1 MLGRIAL
8 AGCLILTATTMAQ
21 VEDKAGKKSK
31 PAPVISWKKT
41 VVDRAFRSEGV
52 AVADVNKDGKM
63 DIIVGD
69 VWYEAPDWKMHVI
82 RKGDKYQE
90 KGYNPLGYS
99 QSFAVFAVDINGDG
113 WPDAIVIGWPG
124 EPARWYENPGRAG
137 GLWKEHIITHSACN
151 ETPLYADL
159 FGTGKRVL
167 IMGVQPKGQEHM
179 GQMFW
184 LSPGKDPTKTWEHHP
199 ISGPGEKGKE
209 VPGTFKYSHGLG
221 VGDVNSDGRL
231 DVICTAGWWEQP
243 AKLDGKPWKF
253 HPADLG
259 PDCANMYA
267 FDMDGDGKNDIIT
280 SSAHQIGMWWHQQK
294 GTKENPQFVRNEL
307 LLGGS
312 VVADPKNYRLT
323 AEEKKLLDLLNNYR
337 GSKDLRPVRAVP
349 SLCRMAHR
357 AFGANGAVSPWGLR
371 PPEKLKNPWAG
382 YYAPLYRG
390 ETNTPTYTYWTNRD
404 ISPDDL
410 FKSWLEGMA
419 AKRFAGEWLEMGV
432 NFVKAKGEIMCAVV
446 MGKGT
451 TPHTNGIVV
460 WDGMKKQLLSQTHAL
475 HLVDI
480 NGDGIKDLVTGRRW
494 WAHGPRGDALP
505 TEPAFLFWFEGKK
518 GGDGIMTF
526 VPHVIDDDSG
536 IGTQFAIADINGDGL
551 PDIIV
556 SNKKGV
562 FIFEQVR
569 GLAAESAPIRKE

>member
-1 MLGRIAL
+1 MLGRFGL
-8 AGCLILTATTMAQ
+8 TGCLILATTAAAGLD
-21 VEDKAGKKSK
+21 DKPGQKVK

-41 VVDRAFRSEGV
+41 VVDKAFRSEGV

-69 VWYEAPDWKMHVI
+69 VWYEAPYWKMHEI
-82 RKGDKYQE
+82 RKGDKYQPD
-90 KGYNPLGYS
+90 GYNPLGYS
-99 QSFAVFAVDINGDG
+99 QSFAVFADDINGDG
-113 WPDAIVIGWPG
+113 WPDAIVIGFPG
-124 EPARWYENPGRAG
+124 EPARWYENPGKKG

-151 ETPLYADL
+151 ETPLYVDL

-167 IMGVQPKGQEHM
+167 VMGVQPIGQDNM

-184 LSPGKDPTKTWEHHP
+184 IAPGKDPTRPWEHHP
-199 ISGPGEKGKE
+199 ISVPSEKGKV
-209 VPGTFKYSHGLG
+209 VPGTFRYAHGLG
-221 VGDVNSDGRL
+221 VGDVNGDGRL

-243 AKLDGKPWKF
+243 AKQDGKWTF
-253 HPADLG
+253 HSANLG
-259 PDCANMYA
+259 PDCADMFA
-267 FDMDGDGKNDIIT
+267 FDMDGDGKNDIVS

-294 GTKENPQFVRNEL
+294 GTKDAPSFVRNDM
-307 LLGGS
+307 LLGS
-312 VVADPKNYRLT
+312 PVVADAKNYRLS
-323 AEEKKLLDLLNNYR
+323 ADEKKVLDLINQHR
-337 GSKDLRPVRAVP
+337 AEKDLRPLRAVP
-349 SLCRMAHR
+349 LLCRLAR
-357 AFGANGAVSPWGLR
+357 GSAENKSPKELKKLGDAYRGKGSTNTFGSAGQVSPEALV
-371 PPEKLKNPWAG
+371 
-382 YYAPLYRG
+382 
-390 ETNTPTYTYWTNRD
+390 
-404 ISPDDL
+404 
-410 FKSWLEGMA
+410 KSWLKKKEAEVFLGDWQ
-419 AKRFAGEWLEMGV
+419 EVGV
-432 NFVKAKGEIMCAVV
+432 GFVKGKAGTTCTISL
-446 MGKGT
+446 GKGST
-451 TPHTNGIVV
+451 SPAKGIVV
-460 WDGMKKQLLSQTHAL
+460 WEGMKKHLVSQTHAL

-551 PDIIV
+551 PDIII

-569 GLAAESAPIRKE
+569 GPAVESAPVRKE

>member
-1 MLGRIAL
+1 MFGRFGL
-8 AGCLILTATTMAQ
+8 AGCLLFITTGTARLD
-21 VEDKAGKKSK
+21 DKPRGKTK
-31 PAPVISWKKT
+31 PAPVITWKKT

-52 AVADVNKDGKM
+52 AVADVNQDGKM

-99 QSFAVFAVDINGDG
+99 QTFAVFAEDINGDG
-113 WPDAIVIGWPG
+113 WPDAIVIGFPG
-124 EPARWYENPGRAG
+124 EPARWYENPGKKG

-167 IMGVQPKGQEHM
+167 VMGVQPKGQDNM

-184 LSPGKDPTKTWEHHP
+184 IAPGKDPTQPWEHHP
-199 ISGPGEKGKE
+199 ISEPSTKEK
-209 VPGTFKYSHGLG
+209 VIPGTFRYAHGLG
-221 VGDVNSDGRL
+221 VSDVNGDGRL

-243 AKLDGKPWKF
+243 RKQDGKPWKF
-253 HPADLG
+253 HPANLG
-259 PDCANMYA
+259 PDCANMFA
-267 FDMDGDGKNDIIT
+267 FDMDGDGKNDIIS
-280 SSAHQIGMWWHQQK
+280 SSAHQIGMWWHEQRGSK
-294 GTKENPQFVRNEL
+294 DNPTFARNEMFFAGAGL
-307 LLGGS
+307 S
-312 VVADPKNYRLT
+312 SSIVSDPKNYLLQP
-323 AEEKKLLDLLNNYR
+323 EEKSLLDQINQLR
-337 GSKDLRPVRAVP
+337 AGKDLRPVRAIP
-349 SLCRMAHR
+349 LLCRLAR
-357 AFGANGAVSPWGLR
+357 GSAENKSPEELK
-371 PPEKLKNPWAG
+371 KLGDA
-382 YYAPLYRG
+382 YR
-390 ETNTPTYTYWTNRD
+390 
-404 ISPDDL
+404 
-410 FKSWLEGMA
+410 
-419 AKRFAGEWLEMGV
+419 
-432 NFVKAKGEIMCAVV
+432 
-446 MGKGT
+446 GKGT
-451 TPHTNGIVV
+451 TVTFGTSGQLSPADLLKSWLKNKAADAFLGDWQEVGVGFVKGKNGTSCTVTLGKGNTPPTNGIVV
-460 WDGMKKQLLSQTHAL
+460 WEGMKKQLVSQTHAL
-475 HLVDI
+475 HFVDI

-518 GGDGIMTF
+518 GSDGIMTF

-551 PDIIV
+551 LDIIV

-569 GLAAESAPIRKE
+569 GRAVESAPVRKE

>member
-21 VEDKAGKKSK
+21 VEDKAGKKTK
-31 PAPVISWKKT
+31 PSPVISWKKT
-41 VVDRAFRSEGV
+41 VVDKAFRSEGV

-82 RKGDKYQE
+82 RKGDKYKE
-90 KGYNPLGYS
+90 KGYNPLDYS
-99 QSFAVFAVDINGDG
+99 QSFAVFADDINGDG

-167 IMGVQPKGQEHM
+167 IMGVQPKGQEKM

-184 LSPGKDPTKTWEHHP
+184 IAPGKDPTQPWEHHA

-221 VGDVNSDGRL
+221 VGDVNGDGRL

-259 PDCANMYA
+259 PDCANMFA

-294 GTKENPQFVRNEL
+294 GTKDNPQFVRNEMF
-307 LLGGS
+307 LGGS
-312 VVADPKNYRLT
+312 VVADPKNYRLSSDERKVLELINQFRAT
-323 AEEKKLLDLLNNYR
+323 
-337 GSKDLRPVRAVP
+337 KDLRPMRAV
-349 SLCRMAHR
+349 SLLCRIAR
-357 AFGANGAVSPWGLR
+357 DNKAEVTYELK
-371 PPEKLKNPWAG
+371 KLWAS
-382 YYAPLYRG
+382 Y
-390 ETNTPTYTYWTNRD
+390 
-404 ISPDDL
+404 
-410 FKSWLEGMA
+410 
-419 AKRFAGEWLEMGV
+419 
-432 NFVKAKGEIMCAVV
+432 KGEATIQAYAGLDKEETSIKETVTWWLKQKTV
-446 MGKGT
+446 ADLLLQDWQEAGVSLNKGKSGFT
-451 TPHTNGIVV
+451 VALGKASTPPKRGIVV
-460 WDGMKKQLLSQTHAL
+460 WDGMKKQLVSQTHAL
-475 HLVDI
+475 HFVDI

-494 WAHGPRGDALP
+494 WAHGPRGDAAP
-505 TEPAFLFWFEGKK
+505 TEPAFLFWFEGKR

-551 PDIIV
+551 PDIII

-569 GLAAESAPIRKE
+569 GPAAESVPIRKE